1 MLALGAAHVSEG
13 AVVRYVSGDEG
24 DLVHHVLV
32 LDHLSGGGERIE
44 SLAEEGRL
52 WRDDCGVTTAAGKR
66 CDSLPISRR

>member
-32 LDHLSGGGERIE
+32 LDHLSGGGGANRVV
-44 SLAEEGRL
+44 SGGG
-52 WRDDCGVTTAAGKR
+52 DHCGVTTAAGKR